1 MLFQSQFSN
10 FPTILSVYVTKW
22 TNKQTNKTYPVQSPV
37 DWSTDYV
44 HCLIPS
50 PLNVQLTLS
59 RESEYVNG
67 PLQTNI
73 GKVYTHFYTIWLIY
87 GSTSPL

>member
-1 MLFQSQFSN
+1 M
-10 FPTILSVYVTKW
+10 
-22 TNKQTNKTYPVQSPV
+22 NKQTNKQNLPSAKSYR
-37 DWSTDYV
+37 WLTDYV
-44 HCLIPS
+44 HCFIPS